1 MFVIREVG
9 SVQRSVLV
17 SDDFDP
23 LRSSSREFRDNRAES
38 FEIFD
43 SVDADLASSSIG
55 IDPCVSIENVILA
68 AALGVCLFD
77 VRACLV
83 CLCVIVFIGC
93 CIYHFGEMFNYDLR

>member
-1 MFVIREVG
+1 MKLEASRSRFGVLMFLI
-9 SVQRSVLV
+9 
-17 SDDFDP
+17 D
-23 LRSSSREFRDNRAES
+23 RDNRVES
-38 FEIFD
+38 SEIIEPRV
-43 SVDADLASSSIG
+43 SRSLIPWTCTLRVSSIG

-93 CIYHFGEMFNYDLR
+93 CINHFGEMFNYDLR